1 MITSPIPVI
10 MIIRSERS
18 RSADFCTKDFERE
31 PRTWKIDDLVGS
43 ASTGHDSAI
52 LDVPTRQRAEELIR
66 VRQRIHAGRML
77 SAFPT
82 GVVDLRPEE
91 AREAQRTADTV
102 VRRVM
107 DWLLKYPP
115 AGGANTPS
123 G

>member
-1 MITSPIPVI
+1 
-10 MIIRSERS
+10 
-18 RSADFCTKDFERE
+18 
-31 PRTWKIDDLVGS
+31 
-43 ASTGHDSAI
+43 
-52 LDVPTRQRAEELIR
+52 
-66 VRQRIHAGRML
+66 ML

-82 GVVDLRPEE
+82 GVADLRPEE